1 MAFTKIAAA
10 GIGSTGTVTLEN
22 LVVTGSITASL
33 TGTATTTTNIPNLT
47 GAIASVNTTTS
58 LGSFTSSQLATA
70 LTDETGS
77 GSAVFATSPTLV
89 TPVLGAASATS
100 INASGIATAS
110 QFVTGTSGSAIGINT
125 NTISGPA
132 TITIDP
138 AAVGDNTGLVVI
150 KGDLQI
156 DGTTTTINST
166 TVTVDDKNIILGSG
180 AINDAAA
187 DGSGITIE
195 SGNGNK
201 TFQFEDTGDNL
212 GSSENLNVASGK
224 AYKVN
229 NTSVLSST
237 TLGSGVVNS
246 SLTSVGT
253 LGQLQV
259 TGVSTFTNGSV
270 LVGSGT
276 STGTASQPLQ
286 VTGGAYV
293 SGNLG
298 VGTNNPTSK
307 LQVVGSTDLNKLNLS
322 GISSSISSTA
332 VDVFVYDTSKDSDGG
347 AWRKRTQHTSWYN
360 ETLNTATRGSRRDFP
375 AVAVIV
381 AETSKVTIY
390 DGDDPDLPM
399 WMDVYQYVNGGSS
412 GTTTNWHG
420 GSGTF
425 SAVAAINGIIICGT
439 TGTRNLH
446 FVNDRF
452 SLFYSPSSG
461 NYTQHGG
468 ISNRNVAY
476 TNWGPSDQYYAQLV
490 NITVNDVA
498 MTVLPNAPI
507 DAATGLPVPTIAV
520 ATDGGYSI
528 IKDDGTVVDGTCSQ
542 SNHNKVEKITF
553 TDDNRVAYIG
563 FDYNLQDRGRFVRV
577 DDLISADTT
586 ITTSVDQSQ
595 NSNALY
601 GRSSI
606 GIIGDVLNLNIPTY
620 VGESFIEGK
629 NGNIIFGNI
638 QNLFL
643 IDENVDSP
651 SNGMHAGIST
661 DFNTGWMHGDIKLA
675 TLSDTDAT
683 NVTGTEL
690 VTNGTFDT
698 NLTGWTNSSEGN
710 GTASVVSG
718 ALRLYTPTTSSEE
731 GRVYQSVSGFVSGK
745 TYVVSCTTDS
755 SLLIQVANTLG
766 GYEIADGAFGPGT
779 ATLTFTATASS
790 HYVELRRFAAGT
802 SNVDNVSVRIADP
815 DRSVNNKGLQ
825 VFGTIIKTPV
835 AGSGATAAELVA
847 YSGFSG
853 SNVLVQPYNSSLDPG
868 TGDYSFVCW
877 FKCSPVS
884 GEQMIMRRF
893 SNVSVTGGMMM
904 RVVASSSALQWY
916 VRDTSSNANTVQSPS
931 AVDDGNW
938 HCAVG
943 TRQGSTAQLYLDG
956 VLVTTQ
962 TCSAN
967 SHDPGTTANLVIG
980 AEEVTGS
987 PGTYQNPADL
997 CSLTLVRYSL
1007 SAPTPEQ
1014 IKKIYEDEKMLF
1026 QENSQATL
1034 YGASDAVTALAY
1046 DDDNQLLHVGT
1057 SSGRSDFQGLRRINN
1072 TTTAVT
1078 TAISAS
1084 NGLIAEQ

>member
-332 VDVFVYDTSKDSDGG
+332 TDVFVYDTSKDSDGG

>member
-332 VDVFVYDTSKDSDGG
+332 TDVFVYDTSKDSDGG

-1014 IKKIYEDEKMLF
+1014 IKKIYEDEKVLF